1 MEKIIL
7 SPIELSDLMNNLK
20 EVVREELMAFKRA
33 ELQEKLLSASV
44 KTCKLFQ
51 PAISR
56 VTLNAWTAA
65 GHLKKH
71 SIGGRIYYKQGE
83 VMEAAKVIQRYKSKI
98 VR

>member
-33 ELQEKLLSASV
+33 ELQEKLLSASE
-44 KTCKLFQ
+44 TCKLFQ